1 MLRWLYDDA
10 ILLKENG
17 RKKGC
22 LCLLFCLVDALAKR
36 DNSGERTNRNRT
48 RYINYLKTK
57 LKSIGIDESY
67 RIEEKGDLINLSD
80 IIYEYFRCNF
90 VHEGDSRE
98 YKEYEIQIE
107 YDQPTEFK
115 FNGKILIDRINKKI
129 IFKSDWLIDVLLI
142 IVKKEI

>member
-1 MLRWLYDDA
+1 MKNWLYDDA

-22 LCLLFCLVDALAKR
+22 ICLLLCLVDALSKR
-36 DNSGERTNRNRT
+36 ENPIERNNRT
-48 RYINYLKTK
+48 RYTNYLKTK
-57 LKSIGIDESY
+57 LKSIGIDTSY
-67 RIEEKGDLINLSD
+67 RIEEKDECINLSD

-98 YKEYEIQIE
+98 HEEYEVQIE
-107 YDQPTEFK
+107 YEQPTKFK
-115 FNGKILIDRINKKI
+115 FNKGILMDRVNKKI
-129 IFKSDWLIDVLLI
+129 IFKDDWLIDVLLE